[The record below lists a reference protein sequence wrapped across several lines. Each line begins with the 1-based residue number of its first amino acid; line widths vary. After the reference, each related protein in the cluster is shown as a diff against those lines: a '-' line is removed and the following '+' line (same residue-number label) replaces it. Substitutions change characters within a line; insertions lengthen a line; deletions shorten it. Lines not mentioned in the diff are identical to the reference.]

1 MKTVK
6 MIFAAL
12 ALAAL
17 MTSCTKESESNNEST
32 NKTLEFTAVW
42 AEADGSKTVLQE
54 DGTSIWWNTNEEINV
69 FIGEDASAKFIS
81 TNTKPQAIA
90 TFVGNALVGY
100 SESSGDFP
108 GYWAV
113 YPYNA
118 ENTSDRN
125 SVSLKVKSKQAAAEG
140 TFADKCFPAVA
151 RSTNFSLAF
160 WNVCGGA
167 RFSVVT
173 EGVQRVVF
181 RSNDGSPMAGKV
193 RVDFGEDDKPQI
205 LEVTEPVD
213 SVVLNAKDGSLVPGA
228 NYFAAMLPQMHAQGL
243 TVTLYTA
250 TQRAVKTISKPITI
264 HRSAF
269 GMLDNVD
276 EGLTYTDATLPEDE
290 DDDTPYEMVDLGLS
304 VKWAT
309 CNVGATSPEEYGDA
323 FAWGETEPKEDYSW
337 ETYKWSMGGGHSDGS
352 LTKYCSDSQCGYN
365 GFSDYKI
372 VLDSEDDAAT
382 VNWGGKWRTPTNDE
396 WKELR
401 ENCTWRY
408 TTLIDKDGFG
418 IVGFK
423 IISKIAG
430 HKDKWIFLPFSADRY
445 TSNYDSQKSI
455 DGFWSSSL
463 CTNSYFPSYY
473 YGVYA
478 AFYAYDVSV
487 YASNADVGGFSD
499 RCCGRTIRPVYGDLT
514 LVHVNGVSVSPEN
527 ATFNIGET
535 IKLTATIT
543 PFNAYEKGLTWSSSD
558 ESVATV
564 SANGLV
570 TPVSK
575 GSAEI
580 TVKTIDGGYSASCA
594 VVVTTEFDQLVD
606 LGLSVKWASINVGAS
621 YPWEYGDYFAWGEVE
636 SKEDYSWSTY
646 KWCMN
651 GSSNQLTKYCNN
663 SSYGYNGFT
672 DNKTVL
678 DPEDDA
684 AAVNWGGSW
693 RMPTYDELNELM
705 TQCTWTWTTLNG
717 VYGRKVTSNKEG
729 YTDKWIFLPAAG
741 SRSGSSLY
749 YAGSCGFYWSS
760 SLDSGYP
767 DLAYHVCF
775 DSGGVKDYYYRG
787 RDCGRSVR
795 PISE

>member
-1 MKTVK
+1 M
-6 MIFAAL
+6 
-12 ALAAL
+12 AAL
-17 MTSCTKESESNNEST
+17 MTSCKKESESNNEST
-32 NKTLEFTAVW
+32 NKTLEFTAAW
-42 AEADGSKTVLQE
+42 AEEDASRTVLQE
-54 DGTSIWWNTNEEINV
+54 DGTSIWWNANEEINV
-69 FIGEDASAKFIS
+69 FIGEDASAKFVS

-90 TFVGNALVGY
+90 TFVGNALIGY

-118 ENTSDRN
+118 ENTSDGN

-250 TQRAVKTISKPITI
+250 TQRAVKTITKSITV

-269 GMLDNVD
+269 GMLDNAD
-276 EGLTYTDATLPEDE
+276 EGLTYMDATLPEDE
-290 DDDTPYEMVDLGLS
+290 DDDTPYKMVDLGLS

-309 CNVGATSPEEYGDA
+309 CNVGASSPTEYGDY
-323 FAWGETEPKEDYSW
+323 FAWGETEPKEDYGW
-337 ETYKWSMGGGHSDGS
+337 ETYKWSMGGNQYSPGP
-352 LTKYCSDSQCGYN
+352 LTKYCTDPIYGYN
-365 GFSDYKI
+365 GFADYKI
-372 VLDSEDDAAT
+372 VLDPKDDAAT
-382 VNWGGKWRTPTNDE
+382 VNWGGKWRTPTYDE
-396 WKELR
+396 WKELI
-401 ENCTWRY
+401 ENCSWKY
-408 TTLIDKDGFG
+408 ATLINVDGFG
-418 IVGFK
+418 VAGYK
-423 IISKIAG
+423 VTSKKEG
-430 HKDKWIFLPFSADRY
+430 YTNKWIFLPSAGYWEGTSLYVNSCGRY
-445 TSNYDSQKSI
+445 
-455 DGFWSSSL
+455 WSSSL
-463 CTNSYFPSYY
+463 DTGYHGHPTVACHMYFNPGDRVDWNCFRSRQL
-473 YGVYA
+473 GH
-478 AFYAYDVSV
+478 SV
-487 YASNADVGGFSD
+487 
-499 RCCGRTIRPVYGDLT
+499 RPVYGGLNMI
-514 LVHVNGVSVSPEN
+514 HVNGVSVSPEN
-527 ATFNIGET
+527 ATINLGET
-535 IKLTATIT
+535 LQLTATIT
-543 PFNAYEKGLTWSSSD
+543 PADATEKTLTWTSSD

-594 VVVTTEFDQLVD
+594 VVVTFEFDQLVD
-606 LGLSVKWASINVGAS
+606 LGLSVKWASCNVGAS
-621 YPWEYGDYFAWGEVE
+621 YPWEYGDYFAWGETE
-636 SKEDYSWSTY
+636 PKDDYSWSTY
-646 KWCMN
+646 KWCK
-651 GSSNQLTKYCNN
+651 GSKTTLTKYCNN

-672 DNKTVL
+672 DDKTVL

-693 RMPTYDELNELM
+693 RMPTLDECQELLDN
-705 TQCTWTWTTLNG
+705 CTKIWTTLEG
-717 VYGRKVTSNKEG
+717 VKGWIFISNKEG
-729 YTDKWIFLPAAG
+729 YTNNGIFLPAAG
-741 SRSGSSLY
+741 YWGD
-749 YAGSCGFYWSS
+749 AGNPTVGTYGDYWSS
-760 SLDSGYP
+760 SIYMDYP
-767 DLAYHVCF
+767 GSAYCMYFKSSAEDLIR
-775 DSGGVKDYYYRG
+775 DYRF
-787 RDCGRSVR
+787 CGRSVR
-795 PISE
+795 PVCE

>member
-32 NKTLEFTAVW
+32 NKTLEYTAVW

-118 ENTSDRN
+118 ENTSDGN

-250 TQRAVKTISKPITI
+250 TQRAVKTITKSITV

-269 GMLDNVD
+269 GMLDNAD
-276 EGLTYTDATLPEDE
+276 EGLTYMDATLPEDE

-337 ETYKWSMGGGHSDGS
+337 ETYKWCNGDYNQ
-352 LTKYCSDSQCGYN
+352 LTKYCIDSQYGYN
-365 GFSDYKI
+365 GFTDYKI

-382 VNWGGKWRTPTNDE
+382 VNWGSKWRTPTYDE
-396 WKELR
+396 WLELR
-401 ENCTWRY
+401 DNCTWRY
-408 TTLIDKDGFG
+408 TTLIDKDGFST
-418 IVGFK
+418 VGYK
-423 IISKIAG
+423 ITSKKAG
-430 HKDKWIFLPFSADRY
+430 YTDRWIFLPAAGYRSGASLYYADSSGYYWSLSLSAGSPD
-445 TSNYDSQKSI
+445 
-455 DGFWSSSL
+455 
-463 CTNSYFPSYY
+463 CA
-473 YGVYA
+473 YGVNFGSGSA
-478 AFYAYDVSV
+478 RWYDDYRYRGRSV
-487 YASNADVGGFSD
+487 
-499 RCCGRTIRPVYGDLT
+499 RPVYGEF
-514 LVHVNGVSVSPEN
+514 VHVAGISVSPEN
-527 ATFNIGET
+527 VTVNVGET
-535 IKLTATIT
+535 LQLNAIIT
-543 PFNAYEKGLTWSSSD
+543 PTNAFEKGLIWSSSD
-558 ESVATV
+558 ETVASV
-564 SANGLV
+564 SAYGLV
-570 TPVSK
+570 TAAGK
-575 GSAEI
+575 GTAEI
-580 TVKTIDGGYSASCA
+580 TVMTVDGGFTAACTVS
-594 VVVTTEFDQLVD
+594 VIFEQIVD
-606 LGLSVKWASINVGAS
+606 LGLSVKWASFNVGAS

-636 SKEDYSWSTY
+636 PKEDYSWSTY

-651 GSSNQLTKYCNN
+651 GSSSQLTKYCTN
-663 SSYGYNGFT
+663 SSYCYNGFT

-693 RMPTYDELNELM
+693 RMPTLDECQELLDN
-705 TQCTWTWTTLNG
+705 CTKIWTTLKG
-717 VYGRKVTSNKEG
+717 VKGWIFISNKEG
-729 YTDKWIFLPAAG
+729 YTNNGIFLPAAG
-741 SRSGSSLY
+741 YWGDASTPTVGSY
-749 YAGSCGFYWSS
+749 GSYWSS
-760 SLDSGYP
+760 SIYMDYP
-767 DLAYHVCF
+767 GSAYCMYFKSSAEDLIR
-775 DSGGVKDYYYRG
+775 DYRF
-787 RDCGRSVR
+787 RGRSVR
-795 PISE
+795 PVCE